1 MESLV
6 FRRELRQSLGCIIL
20 GEAVVRYVTHL
31 PAVEALV
38 GREVLVLVSCRP
50 AFRVD
55 LLGLDQV
62 VLKPGGRLGR
72 LHRCSRSSVQL
83 GSEPGDLE
91 VPTNA
96 LDVAVSAPGDMHDH
110 GLVKDLPV
118 EVPRY
123 RRVENIAE
131 GEVVHG

>member
-6 FRRELRQSLGCIIL
+6 FGRQRGQSLGRIIL
-20 GEAVVRYVTHL
+20 GGAVVRDVTHL
-31 PAVEALV
+31 PAIEALV
-38 GREVLVLVSCRP
+38 GGKVFCLVGCRP

-62 VLKPGGRLGR
+62 VLEPGGRVRR
-72 LHRCSRSSVQL
+72 LHWCSRSSVWF
-83 GSEPGDLE
+83 GSEPGDPE

-96 LDVAVSAPGDMHDH
+96 LDVAVSAPGDLHGH

-118 EVPRY
+118 QVQ
-123 RRVENIAE
+123 
-131 GEVVHG
+131 